1 MNRNCRRIAH
11 LLHESITLAAS
22 QVFLLELHKLEIA
35 EWFEDVPQIFLCYR
49 KVDVPNIQAMKGD
62 AIGLSCCTFGTLLLT
77 ILLCFGQLCDDG
89 NPNKLLPGQSDSLLY
104 GFFVTEL
111 NIADAIGL
119 SVSAITYCNGRY
131 GIPFTAP
138 AHSVLHNLS
147 INHRPD
153 LLEERLKIFGSKSG
167 SELLYEDRAPITL
180 IISGLGFPLAVVVL

>member
-1 MNRNCRRIAH
+1 MAH

-62 AIGLSCCTFGTLLLT
+62 AIGLSCCTFGALLLT
-77 ILLCFGQLCDDG
+77 VLLCFGQLRNDG
-89 NPNKLLPGQSDSLLY
+89 NSNKLLASQSDSLLY
-104 GFFVTEL
+104 GFFFTEL
-111 NIADAIGL
+111 NVADAASLLVWMIRHC
-119 SVSAITYCNGRY
+119 TRED
-131 GIPFTAP
+131 IPFTAP
-138 AHSVLHNLS
+138 AHSVLHDLS

-153 LLEERLKIFGSKSG
+153 LLEERLQIFGSKSG